1 MKNKVNILKNYTRL
15 HVGII
20 LNFGINLTKLLS
32 SQALAAGFVQSFT
45 NVRSY
50 SLCILISRVSKLVTS
65 DQQYGKQIGAGI
77 FIEKTD
83 DLLEIDTEEVKLA
96 SSKIPVRPLTS
107 KFSLKRLAD
116 MELQMKA
123 TLSQLNKIDRQKK
136 IKILT
141 LEPIEAK
148 IKKNIKQKYDFG
160 K

>member
-1 MKNKVNILKNYTRL
+1 M
-15 HVGII
+15 
-20 LNFGINLTKLLS
+20 
-32 SQALAAGFVQSFT
+32 
-45 NVRSY
+45 
-50 SLCILISRVSKLVTS
+50 TS

-77 FIEKTD
+77 SIEKTD